1 MKKLRFVILALMFL
15 LAGCGIS
22 SNTSSDARTYYDSLV
37 LDTPED
43 AVESF
48 ISAYQRSDFPTV
60 YLILSPRAQRAW
72 QENYILRNWHLLIHV
87 NSPDDPQVRTLV
99 EETSIAGGQFEHSG
113 QTSYEFDEIML
124 AAQKYGLL
132 WVNLSGTT
140 KVQETKPARD
150 TVGNPATDVIVDSN
164 QYDEE
169 LVFRTVQ
176 APSGKWRVYQVFLP
190 GGSEDFVP
198 WAIPASSQ

>member
-1 MKKLRFVILALMFL
+1 MIKFRLISFAWVLL
-15 LAGCGIS
+15 LAGCS
-22 SNTSSDARTYYDSLV
+22 LASNPSNTARTYYDSLA
-37 LDTPED
+37 LDTPEA

-48 ISAYQRSDFPTV
+48 ISAYQRSDFQTV
-60 YLILSPRAQRAW
+60 YLILSPRAQRVW
-72 QENYILRNWHLLIHV
+72 QENYTLLNWHLLVHV
-87 NSPDDPQVRTLV
+87 NSPDDPQIRTLV
-99 EETSIAGGQFEHSG
+99 GETSIAGGQFEHSG
-113 QTSYEFDEIML
+113 ETSYEFDEIML
-124 AAQKYGLL
+124 AAKKYDLL
-132 WVNLSGTT
+132 WVDLSGAT
-140 KVQETKPARD
+140 KIQEKKPARD
-150 TVGNPATDVIVDSN
+150 TVGNPATDVIVVSS